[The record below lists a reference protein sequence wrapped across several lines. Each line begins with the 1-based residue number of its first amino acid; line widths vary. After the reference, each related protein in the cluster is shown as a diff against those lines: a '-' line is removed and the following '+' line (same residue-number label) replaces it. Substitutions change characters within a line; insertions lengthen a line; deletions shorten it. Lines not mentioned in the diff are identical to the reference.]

1 MARSIT
7 FGTVATGTL
16 EDRGLVDDV
25 WIRIALSSPPAGTPH
40 IAVEVYLGAVLV
52 IPEAYT
58 AMWQSI
64 WDP

>member
-1 MARSIT
+1 MVRSIT

-25 WIRIALSSPPAGTPH
+25 WIRVALSATPPGTPH

-52 IPEAYT
+52 TPEAYT

>member
-7 FGTVATGTL
+7 FGTIATGTL
-16 EDRGLVDDV
+16 EDWGLVDDV
-25 WIRIALSSPPAGTPH
+25 WIRVALSSPPAGTRGS
-40 IAVEVYLGAVLV
+40 AVEIYGGAVLV
-52 IPEAYT
+52 TPEAYT

>member
-1 MARSIT
+1 MVRSIT

-25 WIRIALSSPPAGTPH
+25 WIRIALSSAPAGTPH
-40 IAVEVYLGAVLV
+40 IAVEIYGGAVLV
-52 IPEAYT
+52 TPEAYT

>member
-16 EDRGLVDDV
+16 ENQGLVDDV
-25 WIRIALSSPPAGTPH
+25 WIRIALSSPPAGMPH
-40 IAVEVYLGAVLV
+40 IAVGVYRGTVLV
-52 IPEAYT
+52 TPEAYT

>member
-16 EDRGLVDDV
+16 EDRGFIDDV
-25 WIRIALSSPPAGTPH
+25 WIRIALSSPPAGAHH
-40 IAVEVYLGAVLV
+40 IAVEVYGGTVLV
-52 IPEAYT
+52 IPKAYT